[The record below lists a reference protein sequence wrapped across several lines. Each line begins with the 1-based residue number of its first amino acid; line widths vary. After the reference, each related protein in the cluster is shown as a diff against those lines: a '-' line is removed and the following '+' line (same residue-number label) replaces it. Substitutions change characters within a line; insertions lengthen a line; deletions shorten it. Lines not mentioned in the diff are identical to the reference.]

1 MIKVLKELGLTKP
14 IWIYTLFFIL
24 FCNGC
29 AAALVGGAF
38 YHSVKSKGEK
48 REFMDNYNKTN
59 IEREKAGLPPLDLC
73 TEKYHFD
80 EGYAKDDPPCK
91 KRVEAHEAGDE
102 TALGQP
108 QLVEQTGTDE
118 GQGKDEGMSESEE

>member
-1 MIKVLKELGLTKP
+1 MIKYLNGLGTNKVLSIQLVFLA
-14 IWIYTLFFIL
+14 I
-24 FCNGC
+24 FCTSC
-29 AAALVGGAF
+29 VPALIGSVA

-91 KRVEAHEAGDE
+91 KRVEAYEAGDE
-102 TALGQP
+102 TALGKT
-108 QLVEQTGTDE
+108 QLVE
-118 GQGKDEGMSESEE
+118 